1 MLCFEDQAFKKIDME
16 KEQHQVYYFSEFFFQ
31 LKWTY
36 ITECNNRLSTTV
48 YFHTIKV
55 YTNKSRIVLVS
66 YNRNTTKIM
75 KHSVELTLHEAV

>member
-1 MLCFEDQAFKKIDME
+1 MLCFEDQALKKNIE
-16 KEQHQVYYFSEFFFQ
+16 KEQHKVYCLSEYFFFQ

-36 ITECNNRLSTTV
+36 ITGCNNRLSTTV